1 MTAEKNVFTTHLMEN
16 SVNGVVSKQGK
27 LCRLKSQHDSLNNN
41 KLYHHSLQTQR
52 ICVSIKHNSDTQMY
66 ISSLYFLLC
75 WQIQQKD
82 KSSATVLYVS
92 LMALIKV
99 IFPFYPWA
107 DLFSHSFF
115 FYKWNC
121 SELLIDLSAHYNA
134 DLGQDE
140 IKGCRQLPYS
150 RAIASWLEERLLWV
164 RFMLSNRCEK
174 NETREN
180 AIWVLSGH
188 WMTIC
193 IKALFNGNIRA
204 GWRAL
209 SYAALLLTL

>member
-115 FYKWNC
+115 FI
-121 SELLIDLSAHYNA
+121 SETAVNY
-134 DLGQDE
+134 
-140 IKGCRQLPYS
+140 
-150 RAIASWLEERLLWV
+150 WL
-164 RFMLSNRCEK
+164 
-174 NETREN
+174 T
-180 AIWVLSGH
+180 WVLITMQIWGKMKS
-188 WMTIC
+188 
-193 IKALFNGNIRA
+193 KAA
-204 GWRAL
+204 G
-209 SYAALLLTL
+209 SCHIPVQ